1 MIRRN
6 TSNVRRNV
14 RSNERR
20 SVITRRGARR
30 LDNEA
35 QMARRTRRFRRY
47 EEDEKEEE
55 VENLIDTAE
64 ISAIVDKAVDA
75 LAGYDCPEKE
85 YDDEE
90 KEELPENEAICVGE
104 DEQEIPVSVDE
115 ENAKLVI
122 ELGDDATV
130 EVALDQPEEDVDA
143 ELAESLEEYFNPEDE
158 EDDDD
163 GKEDDDKDA
172 ESAEERRVRRSMNRR
187 LENFKRRQAL
197 RRREEA
203 VKRFRRAQAIKRI
216 REERNGKREETR
228 RPAGRPVGRRVG
240 RRVEGREETRRP
252 RIGNLR
258 RPGTRGRR

>member
-6 TSNVRRNV
+6 TRNVSRNV

-20 SVITRRGARR
+20 SVITRRGSRR

-35 QMARRTRRFRRY
+35 QMSRRTRRFRRY
-47 EEDEKEEE
+47 EEDEKEAGDE

-75 LAGYDCPEKE
+75 LTGYDCPEKE

-90 KEELPENEAICVGE
+90 KEELPENEAICVDA
-104 DEQEIPVSVDE
+104 DELEIPVSVDE

-158 EDDDD
+158 EGDDA
-163 GKEDDDKDA
+163 EDDKEGDA
-172 ESAEERRVRRSMNRR
+172 KERRIRRSMNRR

-203 VKRFRRAQAIKRI
+203 VKRFRRAQALKRI
-216 REERNGKREETR
+216 RDERNSGREETR
-228 RPAGRPVGRRVG
+228 RPAGRVIGRS
-240 RRVEGREETRRP
+240 VEGREETRRP

>member
-6 TSNVRRNV
+6 TRNVRRNV

-20 SVITRRGARR
+20 SVITRRGSRR

-47 EEDEKEEE
+47 EEDEKEAGDE

-75 LAGYDCPEKE
+75 LTGYDCPEKE

-130 EVALDQPEEDVDA
+130 EVALDQPEEDVDD

-158 EDDDD
+158 EGDDA
-163 GKEDDDKDA
+163 EDDKEGDA
-172 ESAEERRVRRSMNRR
+172 KERRIRRSMNRR

-203 VKRFRRAQAIKRI
+203 VKRFRRAQALKRI
-216 REERNGKREETR
+216 RDERNSERETR
-228 RPAGRPVGRRVG
+228 RPAG

>member
-6 TSNVRRNV
+6 TRNVRRNV

-20 SVITRRGARR
+20 SVITRRGSRR

-47 EEDEKEEE
+47 EEDEKEAGDE
-55 VENLIDTAE
+55 VENLIDTVE

-75 LAGYDCPEKE
+75 LTGYDCPEKE

-90 KEELPENEAICVGE
+90 KEELPENEAICVDA

-158 EDDDD
+158 EGDDA
-163 GKEDDDKDA
+163 EDDKEGDA
-172 ESAEERRVRRSMNRR
+172 KERRIRRSMNRR

-203 VKRFRRAQAIKRI
+203 VKRFRRAQALKRI
-216 REERNGKREETR
+216 RDERNS
-228 RPAGRPVGRRVG
+228 
-240 RRVEGREETRRP
+240 GREETRRP

>member
-6 TSNVRRNV
+6 TRNVRRNV

-20 SVITRRGARR
+20 SVITRRGSRR

-35 QMARRTRRFRRY
+35 QMARHTRRFRRY
-47 EEDEKEEE
+47 EEDEKEAGDE
-55 VENLIDTAE
+55 VENLIDTVE

-75 LAGYDCPEKE
+75 LTGYDCPEKE

-90 KEELPENEAICVGE
+90 KEELPENEAICVDA

-158 EDDDD
+158 EGDDA
-163 GKEDDDKDA
+163 EDDREGDA
-172 ESAEERRVRRSMNRR
+172 KERRIRRSMNRR

-203 VKRFRRAQAIKRI
+203 VKRFRRTQALKRI
-216 REERNGKREETR
+216 RDERNSGREETR
-228 RPAGRPVGRRVG
+228 RPAGR
-240 RRVEGREETRRP
+240 RVEGRE
-252 RIGNLR
+252 
-258 RPGTRGRR
+258 

>member
-6 TSNVRRNV
+6 TRNVSRIV
-14 RSNERR
+14 RSNERS
-20 SVITRRGARR
+20 SVITRRGSRR

-35 QMARRTRRFRRY
+35 QMSRRTRRFRRY
-47 EEDEKEEE
+47 EEDEKEAGDE

-75 LAGYDCPEKE
+75 LTGYDCPEKE

-90 KEELPENEAICVGE
+90 KEELPENEAICVDA

-158 EDDDD
+158 EGDDA
-163 GKEDDDKDA
+163 EDDKEGDA
-172 ESAEERRVRRSMNRR
+172 KERRIRRSMNRR

-203 VKRFRRAQAIKRI
+203 VKRFRRAQALKRI
-216 REERNGKREETR
+216 RDERNSGREETR
-228 RPAGRPVGRRVG
+228 RPAGRAIGRS
-240 RRVEGREETRRP
+240 VEGREETRRP

>member
-6 TSNVRRNV
+6 TRNVRRNV

-20 SVITRRGARR
+20 SVITRRGSRR

-35 QMARRTRRFRRY
+35 QMSRRTRRFRRY
-47 EEDEKEEE
+47 EEDEKEVGDE
-55 VENLIDTAE
+55 VENLIDTSE

-75 LAGYDCPEKE
+75 LTGYDCPEKE

-90 KEELPENEAICVGE
+90 KEELPENEAICVDA

-158 EDDDD
+158 EGDDA
-163 GKEDDDKDA
+163 EDDKEGDA
-172 ESAEERRVRRSMNRR
+172 KERRIRRSMNRR

-203 VKRFRRAQAIKRI
+203 VKRFRRAQALKRI
-216 REERNGKREETR
+216 RDERNSDREETR
-228 RPAGRPVGRRVG
+228 RPAGRAIG

-258 RPGTRGRR
+258 RPGTRGRS

>member
-6 TSNVRRNV
+6 TRNVRRNV

-20 SVITRRGARR
+20 SVITRRGSRR

-47 EEDEKEEE
+47 EEDEKEAGDE
-55 VENLIDTAE
+55 VENLIDTVE

-75 LAGYDCPEKE
+75 LTGYDCPEKE

-90 KEELPENEAICVGE
+90 KEELPENEAICVDA

-158 EDDDD
+158 EGDDA
-163 GKEDDDKDA
+163 EDDKEGDA
-172 ESAEERRVRRSMNRR
+172 KERRIRRSMNRR

-203 VKRFRRAQAIKRI
+203 VKRFRRAQALKRI
-216 REERNGKREETR
+216 RDERNSEREETR
-228 RPAGRPVGRRVG
+228 RPAG

>member
-6 TSNVRRNV
+6 TRNVSRNV

-20 SVITRRGARR
+20 SVITRRGSRR

-35 QMARRTRRFRRY
+35 QMSRRTRRFRRY
-47 EEDEKEEE
+47 EEDEKEAGDE

-75 LAGYDCPEKE
+75 LTGYDCPEKE
-85 YDDEE
+85 YEDEE
-90 KEELPENEAICVGE
+90 KEELPENEAICVDA

-158 EDDDD
+158 EGDDA
-163 GKEDDDKDA
+163 EDDKEGDA
-172 ESAEERRVRRSMNRR
+172 KERRIRRSMNRR

-203 VKRFRRAQAIKRI
+203 VKRFRRAQALKRI
-216 REERNGKREETR
+216 RDERNSGREETR
-228 RPAGRPVGRRVG
+228 RPAGRVIGRS
-240 RRVEGREETRRP
+240 VEGREETRRP

>member
-6 TSNVRRNV
+6 TRNVRRNV

-20 SVITRRGARR
+20 SVITRRGSRR

-35 QMARRTRRFRRY
+35 QMARRTRGFRRY
-47 EEDEKEEE
+47 EEDEKEAGDE
-55 VENLIDTAE
+55 VENLIDTVE

-75 LAGYDCPEKE
+75 LTGYDCPEKV

-90 KEELPENEAICVGE
+90 KEELPENEAICVDE
-104 DEQEIPVSVDE
+104 DDQEIPVSVDE

-158 EDDDD
+158 EGDDA
-163 GKEDDDKDA
+163 EDDKEGDA
-172 ESAEERRVRRSMNRR
+172 KERRIRRSMNRR

-203 VKRFRRAQAIKRI
+203 VKRFRRAQALKRI
-216 REERNGKREETR
+216 RDERNSGREETR
-228 RPAGRPVGRRVG
+228 RPAG

>member
-6 TSNVRRNV
+6 TRNVRRNV

-20 SVITRRGARR
+20 SVITRRGSRR

-47 EEDEKEEE
+47 EEDEKEAGDE
-55 VENLIDTAE
+55 VENLIDTVE

-75 LAGYDCPEKE
+75 LTGYDCPEKE

-90 KEELPENEAICVGE
+90 KEELPENEAICVDA

-158 EDDDD
+158 EGDA
-163 GKEDDDKDA
+163 EDDKEGDA
-172 ESAEERRVRRSMNRR
+172 KERRIRRSMNRR

-203 VKRFRRAQAIKRI
+203 VKRFRRAQALKRI
-216 REERNGKREETR
+216 RDERNS
-228 RPAGRPVGRRVG
+228 
-240 RRVEGREETRRP
+240 GREETRRP

>member
-6 TSNVRRNV
+6 TRNVRRNV

-20 SVITRRGARR
+20 SVITRRGSRR

-35 QMARRTRRFRRY
+35 QMARHTRRFRRY
-47 EEDEKEEE
+47 EEDEKEAGDE
-55 VENLIDTAE
+55 VENLIDTVE

-75 LAGYDCPEKE
+75 LTGYDCPEKE

-90 KEELPENEAICVGE
+90 KEELPENEAICVDA

-143 ELAESLEEYFNPEDE
+143 ELAESLEEYFNPDDE
-158 EDDDD
+158 EGDDA
-163 GKEDDDKDA
+163 EDDKEGDA
-172 ESAEERRVRRSMNRR
+172 KERRIRRSMNRR

-203 VKRFRRAQAIKRI
+203 VKRFRRAQALKRI
-216 REERNGKREETR
+216 RDERNSGREETR
-228 RPAGRPVGRRVG
+228 RPAG

>member
-6 TSNVRRNV
+6 TRNVRRNV

-20 SVITRRGARR
+20 SVITRRGSRR

-47 EEDEKEEE
+47 EEDEKEAGDE

-75 LAGYDCPEKE
+75 LTGYDCPEKE

-104 DEQEIPVSVDE
+104 DDQEIPVSVDE
-115 ENAKLVI
+115 ENAKLII

-130 EVALDQPEEDVDA
+130 EVDLDQPEEDVDA
-143 ELAESLEEYFNPEDE
+143 ELAENLEDYFNPEDE
-158 EDDDD
+158 EGD
-163 GKEDDDKDA
+163 DA
-172 ESAEERRVRRSMNRR
+172 EEDKEGDAKERRIRRSMNRR

-203 VKRFRRAQAIKRI
+203 VKRFRRAQALKRI
-216 REERNGKREETR
+216 RDERNNERETR
-228 RPAGRPVGRRVG
+228 RPAGRAIG

-258 RPGTRGRR
+258 RPGTRGRS

>member
-6 TSNVRRNV
+6 TRNVRRNV

-20 SVITRRGARR
+20 SVITRSGSRR

-47 EEDEKEEE
+47 EEDEKEAGDE

-75 LAGYDCPEKE
+75 LTGYDCPEKE

-90 KEELPENEAICVGE
+90 KEELPENEAICVDE

-158 EDDDD
+158 EGDDA
-163 GKEDDDKDA
+163 EDDKEGDA
-172 ESAEERRVRRSMNRR
+172 KERRIRRSMNRR

-203 VKRFRRAQAIKRI
+203 VKRFRRAQALKRI
-216 REERNGKREETR
+216 RDERNSGREETR
-228 RPAGRPVGRRVG
+228 RPAG

>member
-6 TSNVRRNV
+6 TRNVRRNE
-14 RSNERR
+14 RS
-20 SVITRRGARR
+20 SVITRRGSRR

-35 QMARRTRRFRRY
+35 QMSRRTRRFRRY
-47 EEDEKEEE
+47 EEDEKEAGDE

-75 LAGYDCPEKE
+75 LTGYDCPEKE

-90 KEELPENEAICVGE
+90 KEELPENEAICVDE

-143 ELAESLEEYFNPEDE
+143 ELAESLEEYFNPDDE
-158 EDDDD
+158 EGDDA
-163 GKEDDDKDA
+163 EDDKEGDA
-172 ESAEERRVRRSMNRR
+172 KERRIRRSMNRR

-203 VKRFRRAQAIKRI
+203 VKRFRRAQALKRI
-216 REERNGKREETR
+216 RDERNSGREETR
-228 RPAGRPVGRRVG
+228 RPAGRVIGRS
-240 RRVEGREETRRP
+240 VEGREETRRP

>member
-6 TSNVRRNV
+6 TRNVRRNV
-14 RSNERR
+14 SRNERR
-20 SVITRRGARR
+20 SVITRRGSRR

-75 LAGYDCPEKE
+75 LAMYDCPEKE

-90 KEELPENEAICVGE
+90 KEELPENEAICIG
-104 DEQEIPVSVDE
+104 DDDQEIPVSVDE
-115 ENAKLVI
+115 ENAMLVI
-122 ELGDDATV
+122 ELGEDATV

-143 ELAESLEEYFNPEDE
+143 EIAENLEEYFNPEDE
-158 EDDDD
+158 EGDDEEDD
-163 GKEDDDKDA
+163 KEDDAK
-172 ESAEERRVRRSMNRR
+172 ERRIRRSMNRR

-203 VKRFRRAQAIKRI
+203 VKRFRRAQALKRI
-216 REERNGKREETR
+216 RDERNSERETR
-228 RPAGRPVGRRVG
+228 RPAGRPAG
-240 RRVEGREETRRP
+240 RRVEGRSETRRP

-258 RPGTRGRR
+258 RPSTRGRR

>member
-6 TSNVRRNV
+6 TRNVRRNV

-20 SVITRRGARR
+20 SVITRRGSRR
-30 LDNEA
+30 LDNES
-35 QMARRTRRFRRY
+35 QMARHTRRFRRY
-47 EEDEKEEE
+47 EEDEKEAGDE

-75 LAGYDCPEKE
+75 LTDYDCPEKE

-90 KEELPENEAICVGE
+90 KEELPENEAICVDE
-104 DEQEIPVSVDE
+104 DDQEIPVSVDE

-158 EDDDD
+158 EGDDA
-163 GKEDDDKDA
+163 EDDKEGDA
-172 ESAEERRVRRSMNRR
+172 KERRIRRSMNRR

-203 VKRFRRAQAIKRI
+203 VKRFRRAQALKRI
-216 REERNGKREETR
+216 RDERNSGREETR
-228 RPAGRPVGRRVG
+228 RPAG

>member
-6 TSNVRRNV
+6 TRNVSRNV

-20 SVITRRGARR
+20 SVITRRGSRR

-35 QMARRTRRFRRY
+35 QMSRRTRRFRRY
-47 EEDEKEEE
+47 EEDEKEAGDE

-75 LAGYDCPEKE
+75 LTGYDCPEKE

-90 KEELPENEAICVGE
+90 KEELPENEAICVDA

-158 EDDDD
+158 EGDDA
-163 GKEDDDKDA
+163 EDDKEGDA
-172 ESAEERRVRRSMNRR
+172 KERRIRRSMNRR

-203 VKRFRRAQAIKRI
+203 VKRFRRAQALKRI
-216 REERNGKREETR
+216 RDERNSGREETR
-228 RPAGRPVGRRVG
+228 RPAG

>member
-6 TSNVRRNV
+6 TRNVRRNV

-20 SVITRRGARR
+20 SVITRRGSRR

-35 QMARRTRRFRRY
+35 QMARHTRRFRRY
-47 EEDEKEEE
+47 EEDEKEAGDE
-55 VENLIDTAE
+55 VENLIDTVE

-75 LAGYDCPEKE
+75 LTGYDCPEKE

-90 KEELPENEAICVGE
+90 KEELPENEAICVDA

-158 EDDDD
+158 EGDDA
-163 GKEDDDKDA
+163 EDDKEGDA
-172 ESAEERRVRRSMNRR
+172 KERRIRRSMNRR

-203 VKRFRRAQAIKRI
+203 VKRFRRAQALKRI
-216 REERNGKREETR
+216 RDERNSGREETR
-228 RPAGRPVGRRVG
+228 RPAG

>member
-6 TSNVRRNV
+6 TRNVRRNV

-20 SVITRRGARR
+20 SVITRRGSRR

-47 EEDEKEEE
+47 EEDEKEAGDE

-75 LAGYDCPEKE
+75 LTGYDCPEKE

-90 KEELPENEAICVGE
+90 KEELPENEAICVDA

-158 EDDDD
+158 EGDDA
-163 GKEDDDKDA
+163 EDDKEGDA
-172 ESAEERRVRRSMNRR
+172 KERRIRRSMNRR
-187 LENFKRRQAL
+187 LEDFKRRQAL

-203 VKRFRRAQAIKRI
+203 VKRFRRSQALKRI
-216 REERNGKREETR
+216 RDERNSGREETR
-228 RPAGRPVGRRVG
+228 RPAGRSIGRS
-240 RRVEGREETRRP
+240 VEGRAETSRP

>member
-6 TSNVRRNV
+6 TRNVRRNV

-20 SVITRRGARR
+20 SVITRRGSRR

-47 EEDEKEEE
+47 EEDEKEAGDE

-75 LAGYDCPEKE
+75 LTGYDCPEKE
-85 YDDEE
+85 YDDDE
-90 KEELPENEAICVGE
+90 KEELPENEAICVDA

-115 ENAKLVI
+115 ENAKLII

-130 EVALDQPEEDVDA
+130 EVALDQPEEDVDD
-143 ELAESLEEYFNPEDE
+143 ELAESLEEYFNPDDE
-158 EDDDD
+158 EGDDA
-163 GKEDDDKDA
+163 EDDKEGDA
-172 ESAEERRVRRSMNRR
+172 KERRIRRSMNRR
-187 LENFKRRQAL
+187 LEDFKRRQAL

-203 VKRFRRAQAIKRI
+203 VKRFRRSQALKRI
-216 REERNGKREETR
+216 RDERNSGREETR
-228 RPAGRPVGRRVG
+228 RPAG

>member
-6 TSNVRRNV
+6 TRNVRRNV

-20 SVITRRGARR
+20 SVITRRGSRR

-47 EEDEKEEE
+47 EEDEKEAGDE

-85 YDDEE
+85 YDDDE
-90 KEELPENEAICVGE
+90 KEELPENEAICIGE
-104 DEQEIPVSVDE
+104 DDQEIPVSVDE

-143 ELAESLEEYFNPEDE
+143 ELSESLEEYFNPDDE
-158 EDDDD
+158 ESEDDDD
-163 GKEDDDKDA
+163 KDADDKDA

-216 REERNGKREETR
+216 REERNGNREENR
-228 RPAGRPVGRRVG
+228 RPAGRAIG

>member
-6 TSNVRRNV
+6 TRNVRRNV

-20 SVITRRGARR
+20 SVITRRGSRR

-47 EEDEKEEE
+47 EEDEKEAGDE

-75 LAGYDCPEKE
+75 LTGYDCPEKE

-90 KEELPENEAICVGE
+90 KEELPENEAICVDE

-143 ELAESLEEYFNPEDE
+143 ELAESLEEYFNPDDE
-158 EDDDD
+158 EGDDA
-163 GKEDDDKDA
+163 EDDKEGDA
-172 ESAEERRVRRSMNRR
+172 KERRIRRSMNRR

-203 VKRFRRAQAIKRI
+203 VKRFRRAQALKRI
-216 REERNGKREETR
+216 RDERNSGREETR
-228 RPAGRPVGRRVG
+228 RPAG

>member
-6 TSNVRRNV
+6 TRNVRRNV

-20 SVITRRGARR
+20 SVITRSGSRR

-47 EEDEKEEE
+47 EEDEKEAGDE

-75 LAGYDCPEKE
+75 LTDYDCPEKE

-90 KEELPENEAICVGE
+90 KEELPENEAICVDA

-158 EDDDD
+158 EGDDA
-163 GKEDDDKDA
+163 EDDKEGDA
-172 ESAEERRVRRSMNRR
+172 KERRIRRSMNRR

-203 VKRFRRAQAIKRI
+203 VKRFRRAQALKRI
-216 REERNGKREETR
+216 RDERNSGREETR
-228 RPAGRPVGRRVG
+228 RPAG

>member
-6 TSNVRRNV
+6 TRNVRRNV

-85 YDDEE
+85 YDDDE
-90 KEELPENEAICVGE
+90 KEELPENEAICIGE

-143 ELAESLEEYFNPEDE
+143 ELSESLEEYFNPEDE
-158 EDDDD
+158 EDED
-163 GKEDDDKDA
+163 DDDKDA
-172 ESAEERRVRRSMNRR
+172 DDKEAESAKERRVRRSMNRR

-216 REERNGKREETR
+216 REERNGNREETR
-228 RPAGRPVGRRVG
+228 RPAGRTIG